1 MSQTN
6 IQVENKCK
14 MDYGKVSIIVPIYN
28 TEKYLRRCIE
38 SLQRQSYRNLQII
51 FVNDCSPGNAE
62 EIVKEYQTVDQR
74 MVLIAHEA
82 NKGLYQAR
90 LTGAMIADGDY
101 IAFLDRDD
109 YVSMDYYRVMV
120 KKTSEMQ
127 SDITIGQTVFEKTDH
142 SRTVRNLHDA
152 CFSFDKLLGADVKR
166 AFFEQQ
172 GQCYSWHTIWNKL
185 YRMDLWKQCEPYY
198 REITG
203 HVIMTRGCGQNLG
216 LCR

>member
-82 NKGLYQAR
+82 NKGL
-90 LTGAMIADGDY
+90 
-101 IAFLDRDD
+101 
-109 YVSMDYYRVMV
+109 
-120 KKTSEMQ
+120 
-127 SDITIGQTVFEKTDH
+127 
-142 SRTVRNLHDA
+142 
-152 CFSFDKLLGADVKR
+152 
-166 AFFEQQ
+166 
-172 GQCYSWHTIWNKL
+172 
-185 YRMDLWKQCEPYY
+185 
-198 REITG
+198 
-203 HVIMTRGCGQNLG
+203 
-216 LCR
+216 